1 MARGKAPP
9 AWTEDGPLP
18 TTGIKQ
24 GISNEHRVKSQD
36 PSTGPDAYG
45 LSIARVLRVDYA
57 LFQVALHIINGESDL
72 FQWSPI
78 PATAPCAG
86 ARHFLGGLPEPGDL
100 CVIGWL
106 ATKPKTPVIL
116 AWLPIAVSSG
126 TEWLPIQD
134 FLPTEVDMNPKVL
147 AHFEGIYS
155 RRRHK
160 MRQMRPG
167 ALLMSASQGGEVM
180 VDEGVHLSSRRAT
193 EIRLRDQ
200 DQAIVSRSLQQFQ
213 VMGGARIYGGM
224 VQRDATYLPRRM
236 FTDGIFWDGPLQE
249 NENGDPLLP
258 FELGEDSD
266 NELRPHPV
274 FARADTSLP
283 FPDSGLEFDDNVD
296 PYAFLSRGLFVGV
309 DGFALDPTKAVS
321 EAEYG
326 GKPMFRVSI
335 DPNQENTLP
344 PVNGVIAEDI
354 TDSDTLTEYRIEL
367 DHTWDGRLPV
377 TEQTDG
383 LDVDRLPSDSVQD
396 NSTSA
401 AGPYL
406 TWVMGSVVGNDAF
419 SRRGRDLYGLPLTS
433 KIFEGTTVEPRLE
446 SAVGVPLGKHAATLF
461 QLDPPNED
469 PSVLPPTF
477 LTTLKDGSIR
487 GFIGGPQNDNSLE
500 LALNGGMRI
509 QSNGPMV
516 FDSPNTIL
524 NFRGGDATNNFAAEI
539 NSDTGAIA
547 IRGNAPTTQGS
558 LSARTPSTDLQENNL
573 PSVLVESPSGN
584 VHVKSGRFTKI
595 SAANGI
601 QLVDTNEIQMTA
613 KQNVNMFMD
622 KLLIQGNTMDKTIQ
636 GRETN
641 NYSGPLNFLPTNA
654 PLRETKFIA
663 TPLTGHAGG
672 NTDEYTMLFGDRVEN
687 IRLGNHRTTILVGN
701 MTYQTVLGTATMRAG
716 ANSMAVDSVS
726 GVRVFSTTAIN
737 MTATATA
744 SITALASATLRSV
757 GQTRVS
763 GLVTT
768 LGGVGKVGRILSST
782 DRDPLTNLP
791 FAFFGLGS
799 PGHRIGVPI

>member
-1 MARGKAPP
+1 MARSKAPP
-9 AWTEDGPLP
+9 TWMEDGPLP

-24 GISNEHRVKSQD
+24 GISSEHRVKTQD
-36 PSTGPDAYG
+36 PSTGPGAYG
-45 LSIARVLRVDYA
+45 LSVARVLRVDYA

-86 ARHFLGGLPEPGDL
+86 ARHFMGGLPEPGDL

-106 ATKPKTPVIL
+106 STKPKTPVIL
-116 AWLPIAVSSG
+116 AWLPIGVSSG

-167 ALLMSASQGGEVM
+167 ALLMSSSQGAEVL
-180 VDEGVHLSSRRAT
+180 VDESVLITNRRAT

-213 VMGGARIYGGM
+213 VMGGARLYGGM
-224 VQRDATYLPRRM
+224 VQRDATFLPRRM
-236 FTDGIFWDGPLQE
+236 FTDGTNWAAGIQE
-249 NENGDPLLP
+249 DASGDPLLP
-258 FELGEDSD
+258 FELGETSD
-266 NELRPHPV
+266 GELAPNAV
-274 FARADTSLP
+274 FVRSDTSLP
-283 FPDSGLEFDDNVD
+283 FADSGLEFDDNVD
-296 PYAFLSRGLFVGV
+296 PYAFLARGLFIGV
-309 DGFALDPTKAVS
+309 DGFALDPTKALS

-326 GKPMFRVSI
+326 GKPMLRVSI

-377 TEQTDG
+377 SEQTDG
-383 LDVDRLPSDSVQD
+383 LDVDRLPSDAVQE
-396 NSTSA
+396 NSTAA

-406 TWVMGSVVGNDAF
+406 QWVMGSVVGNDAF
-419 SRRGRDLYGLPLTS
+419 SRSGRDLYGLPLTPV
-433 KIFEGTTVEPRLE
+433 IFEGPTVEPRME

-469 PSVLPPTF
+469 PSILPPTF
-477 LTTLKDGSIR
+477 ISTLKDGSIR
-487 GFIGGPQNDNSLE
+487 GFIGGPQNDNSIE

-524 NFRGGDATNNFAAEI
+524 NFTGGDATNNFAAEI

-558 LSARTPSTDLQENNL
+558 FSARTTSSDLQENNL

-601 QLVDTNEIQMTA
+601 QLVDTNEVLVTS
-613 KQNVNMFMD
+613 KQNINMFSD
-622 KLLIQGNTMDKTIQ
+622 KVLIQANTLDKTVQ
-636 GRETN
+636 GREVN
-641 NYSGPLNFLPTNA
+641 AYSGPLQFLPTNA

-663 TPLTGHAGG
+663 TPFTGHAGG

-701 MTYQTVLGTATMRAG
+701 MTYQTVLGQATVRAG
-716 ANSMAVDSVS
+716 ANSMSVDSVS
-726 GVRVFSTTAIN
+726 GIRMFSTTAIN

-744 SITALASATLRSV
+744 SITALASATIRSV
-757 GQTRVS
+757 GVTRVS
-763 GLVTT
+763 GLSTT
-768 LGGVGKVGRILSST
+768 IGGVGKVGRILSST

-799 PGHRIGVPI
+799 PGHRLGPPI